1 MWSSRC
7 AGAWMRQRML
17 TPLRRH
23 VCHLPTAQ
31 HTVAATPSRQQ
42 LSLHPPLST
51 GGAIHSSGS
60 LAFTVSNSEMP
71 VEQADPAAKKRK
83 TDETKVSCHEAAQLR
98 TKTECVECPKCAVWF
113 HSNCIVRKFND
124 DPEKIRADPKWTCW
138 HCRGVCGHH
147 SCVTMR
153 EDGKRA
159 GEVELHVDEGK
170 KYYSLIMEATTAG
183 HKSVQDHLKATG
195 RDAW

>member
-1 MWSSRC
+1 M
-7 AGAWMRQRML
+7 ALAAA
-17 TPLRRH
+17 PAA
-23 VCHLPTAQ
+23 PAQ
-31 HTVAATPSRQQ
+31 HITMTVVDAVVLKTWLTNKIPILGSAKRNFPGDTLTQKVVI
-42 LSLHPPLST
+42 
-51 GGAIHSSGS
+51 GA